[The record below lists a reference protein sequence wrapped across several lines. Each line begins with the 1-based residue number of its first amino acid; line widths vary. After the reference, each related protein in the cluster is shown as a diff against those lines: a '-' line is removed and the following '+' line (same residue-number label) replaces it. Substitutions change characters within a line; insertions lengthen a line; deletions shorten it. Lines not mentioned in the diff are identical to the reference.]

1 MRARKASPPGLL
13 NAREIAERLGITY
26 DTYRKWRMAGK
37 GPRTFSD
44 GKYVWARESAVE
56 EWWAERERAAAE
68 PKHEMRPPEPRL
80 SRRPRTQ
87 AA

>member
-1 MRARKASPPGLL
+1 MRTRKPSPPGLL
-13 NAREIAERLGITY
+13 NSHEIAAALGISY

-37 GPRTFSD
+37 GPHTFSD

-68 PKHEMRPPEPRL
+68 PKNEMRPPEARL
-80 SRRPRTQ
+80 SRRPRAQ